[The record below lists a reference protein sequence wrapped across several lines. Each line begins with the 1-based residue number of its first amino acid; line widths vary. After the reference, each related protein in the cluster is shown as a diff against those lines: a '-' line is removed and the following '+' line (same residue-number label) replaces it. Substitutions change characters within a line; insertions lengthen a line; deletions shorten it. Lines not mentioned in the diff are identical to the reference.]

1 MNPRMKRKYPQQWEP
16 RDLVVTIPFLVEDRI
31 RLTSLHH
38 ETDRICRRHP
48 RDLHKQAKRAWNKP
62 PKAFPKRRG
71 QKDQGLGTETRG
83 SVAEI
88 LRKLKLQE
96 GATSSRSPP
105 GSGLLPTGRPE
116 PFSRKKK
123 HRGGDG
129 LQQPKGLRNSPLQER
144 GIQLPRTKEST
155 PRSRISPVESPA
167 FDENREWIRHVEKQ
181 KI

>member
-48 RDLHKQAKRAWNKP
+48 RDLHKQAKR
-62 PKAFPKRRG
+62 
-71 QKDQGLGTETRG
+71 
-83 SVAEI
+83 
-88 LRKLKLQE
+88 E

-116 PFSRKKK
+116 PFSRKKST
-123 HRGGDG
+123 GVGMV

-155 PRSRISPVESPA
+155 PRSRISPVESPP